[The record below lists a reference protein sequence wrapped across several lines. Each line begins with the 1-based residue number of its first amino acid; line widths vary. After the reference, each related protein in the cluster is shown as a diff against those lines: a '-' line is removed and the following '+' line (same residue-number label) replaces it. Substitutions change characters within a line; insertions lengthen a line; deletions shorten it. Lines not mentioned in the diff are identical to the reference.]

1 MKGILL
7 SGGSGTRLY
16 PVTLAVSKQLLP
28 VFDKPMIYYSLS
40 LLLLAGIREILLITT
55 PHDQAA
61 YRALLGDGSDIGVSI
76 EYAVQEEPEGIAQA
90 FLIGGDFLAGDSCA
104 LVLGDNILYGSGL
117 QGVLQTKAAAL
128 TRGAV
133 AFSCAVADPGRFAIV
148 TSDRDGNPTHIEEK
162 PRQPRS
168 NQAVIGLY
176 FYDGRVVDVAR
187 KIRPSSRGELEI
199 TAVNQWYLDRGE
211 LEIARLGRGYA
222 WLDAG
227 THEALVQAGEFVRIV
242 EQRQGLKLGCI
253 EEIAYRMRF
262 IGLDQLRVL
271 ACKYAS
277 SSYGDYLA
285 KLAEEFASDARNT
298 ISADASAA

>member
-1 MKGILL
+1 MKGIVL
-7 SGGSGTRLY
+7 SGGTGTRLY

-40 LLLLAGIREILLITT
+40 LLLLTGIREILVITT
-55 PHDQAA
+55 PHDQPA

-76 EYAVQEEPEGIAQA
+76 DYAVQREPDGIAQA
-90 FLIGGDFLAGDSCA
+90 FLIGSDFIAGDSCA

-117 QGVLQTKAAAL
+117 QRVLQEKAAGL

-133 AFSCAVADPGRFAIV
+133 GFSCAVADPERFAIA
-148 TSDRDGNPTHIEEK
+148 TFDGDGNPLRIEEK
-162 PRQPRS
+162 PKKARS

-176 FYDGRVVDVAR
+176 YYDSRVVDVAR
-187 KIRPSSRGELEI
+187 QIRPSDRGELEI
-199 TAVNQWYLDRGE
+199 TAVNQWYLERGE
-211 LEIARLGRGYA
+211 LEVAQLGRGYA

-253 EEIAYRMRF
+253 EEIAFRMRF
-262 IGLDQLRVL
+262 IDLDQLRAL
-271 ACKYAS
+271 ASKYAP

-285 KLAEEFASDARNT
+285 KLAQESASEPLT
-298 ISADASAA
+298 SLSAGASAA

>member
-7 SGGSGTRLY
+7 SGGTGTRLY

-40 LLLLAGIREILLITT
+40 LLLFAGIRDILVITT
-55 PHDQAA
+55 RADQPA

-76 EYAVQEEPEGIAQA
+76 GYAVQEEPRGIAQA
-90 FLIGGDFLAGDSCA
+90 FLIAGDFIAGERCA

-117 QGVLQTKAAAL
+117 QRVLQDKAAAL

-133 AFSCAVADPGRFAIV
+133 AFSCAVADPERFAIV
-148 TSDRDGNPTHIEEK
+148 TADRNGRPVHIEEK
-162 PRQPRS
+162 PERPRS

-176 FYDGRVVDVAR
+176 YYDERVAEVAR
-187 KIRPSSRGELEI
+187 RVKPSARGELEI

-211 LEIARLGRGYA
+211 LEVAQLGRGYA

-253 EEIAYRMRF
+253 EEIAYRMGF
-262 IGLDQLRVL
+262 IDLRQLDVL

-277 SSYGDYLA
+277 SSYGDYLS
-285 KLAEEFASDARNT
+285 KLAQEFAAEPPASLT
-298 ISADASAA
+298 ADASAA